1 MRKVVLYILL
11 FLLPILIIVLVNE
24 TSRYTR
30 TESVAKVKDVVA
42 INSDSK
48 LIDKC
53 TWACYYSTKSHCKTN
68 HTNFTKPYFKYI
80 DPLYFGII
88 DFMHKGN
95 NYKLMNVLFL
105 VFLIPVLMYALLV
118 ANIELYLR
126 IKRIKKANG

>member
-1 MRKVVLYILL
+1 M
-11 FLLPILIIVLVNE
+11 NE
-24 TSRYTR
+24 ASRYTR
-30 TESVAKVKDVVA
+30 TEAGVKVKDLVA

-53 TWACYYSTKSHCKTN
+53 TWACYYNTKSHCKIN
-68 HTNFTKPYFKYI
+68 HTDFAKPYFKYI

-105 VFLIPVLMYALLV
+105 VLLVPVLMYALLI

-126 IKRIKKANG
+126 IKQIKKASK